1 MKIFAAILI
10 FFTIFFFTYFILTQV
25 TLSDDSL
32 GQDIGAPAAAV
43 SEQTNENYMIQ
54 EEEDPFYYEPDGFLQ
69 QLNRRKMP
77 PLTEK
82 EKITWSFRL
91 AETNPFL

>member
-25 TLSDDSL
+25 TLSDGSS
-32 GQDIGAPAAAV
+32 GQDTDTSAAADP
-43 SEQTNENYMIQ
+43 EQTNENYMIQ
-54 EEEDPFYYEPDGFLQ
+54 EEEDPFYYEPDIFLR
-69 QLNRRKMP
+69 QLNRQKLL

>member
-1 MKIFAAILI
+1 MKIFTAILI
-10 FFTIFFFTYFILTQV
+10 FFAIFFFTYIMLTQV

-32 GQDIGAPAAAV
+32 GQDNGVPAAAV

-54 EEEDPFYYEPDGFLQ
+54 EEEDPFYYEPDIFLR
-69 QLNRRKMP
+69 QLNRQKLP

-82 EKITWSFRL
+82 EKIVWSFRL